1 MVPYEPT
8 ATRLRGATMLKRL
21 LVATLSVTASALLG
35 IGVVTAAPAP
45 TEYAVAC
52 YTWCYPSCF
61 CAAPPSNPEA

>member
-1 MVPYEPT
+1 
-8 ATRLRGATMLKRL
+8 MLKRL